1 MSPKNNEEEEEDGNW
16 IMIEAPV
23 IGIDAVNGARRLLY
37 VSHLFAT
44 GSEVAWQFCLIFFLA
59 AFTNY
64 TSLVLVSTYG
74 LFAALVVFVVGSHVG
89 QYVDDTPRL
98 EAAQFFIIRQNICV
112 IIATLSCYMLFLQPS
127 TSGIPSS
134 MTAVVCLIGIHIFGA
149 AANVLD
155 RGLTVAVEKDWIV
168 VMSTS
173 VQLSDTTNDETS
185 LLSSSSQEKNT
196 KWLSETN
203 IIMRQIDL
211 ACKAFGP
218 ALAGFLMAAIDTSSK
233 TNPENHPPSKLR
245 YVALIVGLLN
255 LASLFVEWYCMTHIY
270 QMVPSLMIK
279 PKKST
284 PPQIQKNISSP
295 SSIFCRLST
304 AVQNYV
310 QKWKIYSRQTVSL
323 GGFALSLL

>member
-1 MSPKNNEEEEEDGNW
+1 
-16 IMIEAPV
+16 MIEDPV
-23 IGIDAVNGARRLLY
+23 IGIDALNGARRLLY
-37 VSHLFAT
+37 ISHLFAT

-74 LFAALVVFVVGSHVG
+74 LFASLVVFAGGSHVG

-98 EAAQFFIIRQNICV
+98 EAAQYFIVRQNICV
-112 IIATLSCYMLFLQPS
+112 IIATLSCYVLFLQPLS
-127 TSGIPSS
+127 TSSSSNIPSS
-134 MTAVVCLIGIHIFGA
+134 MTAIACLIGIHIFGA
-149 AANVLD
+149 AANILD

-173 VQLSDTTNDETS
+173 VQMTDTINEESSLVSTSTN
-185 LLSSSSQEKNT
+185 SSSSKEMNN

-218 ALAGFLMAAIDTSSK
+218 VLAGFLIAAIDTSSQQK
-233 TNPENHPPSKLR
+233 NHPPSKLR

-255 LASLFVEWYCMTHIY
+255 LTSLFVEWYCMTHIY

-279 PKKST
+279 PQKSTT
-284 PPQIQKNISSP
+284 PPQISMNTS

-304 AVQNYV
+304 TIHNYL
-310 QKWKIYSRQTVSL
+310 QKWKMYSRQSVSL